1 MEYKY
6 KLARNLRKNS
16 TKEEYIIWQILR
28 NRNFFNLKF
37 KRQIPIGKYIVDF
50 LCEEKNI
57 IIEIDGGQHNS
68 DVNIIKDEERTKF
81 LESKGYKVIRFWNND
96 INNNLDGVYQQ
107 LMDYIN
113 L

>member
-28 NRNFFNLKF
+28 NRKFFNLKF
-37 KRQIPIGKYIVDF
+37 KRQVPIGKYIVDF

-57 IIEIDGGQHNS
+57 IIEIDGGQHNT
-68 DVNIIKDEERTKF
+68 DKNIIKDEERTKF

-96 INNNLDGVYQQ
+96 INSNLDGVYQK
-107 LMDYIN
+107 LMDYLN

>member
-37 KRQIPIGKYIVDF
+37 KRQVPIGKYIVDF
-50 LCEEKNI
+50 LCEEKI
-57 IIEIDGGQHNS
+57 
-68 DVNIIKDEERTKF
+68 
-81 LESKGYKVIRFWNND
+81 
-96 INNNLDGVYQQ
+96 
-107 LMDYIN
+107 
-113 L
+113 

>member
-37 KRQIPIGKYIVDF
+37 KRQVPIGKYIVDF
-50 LCEEKNI
+50 LCEEKKYN
-57 IIEIDGGQHNS
+57 
-68 DVNIIKDEERTKF
+68 
-81 LESKGYKVIRFWNND
+81 Y
-96 INNNLDGVYQQ
+96 
-107 LMDYIN
+107 
-113 L
+113 